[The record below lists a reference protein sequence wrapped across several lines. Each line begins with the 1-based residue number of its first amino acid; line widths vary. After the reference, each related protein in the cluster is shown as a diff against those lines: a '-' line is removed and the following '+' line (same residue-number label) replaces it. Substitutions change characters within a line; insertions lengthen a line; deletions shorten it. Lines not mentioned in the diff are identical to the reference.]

1 MMARYT
7 ENKKDI
13 KIYKKMSDFFI
24 DECPLP
30 YHTM

>member
-1 MMARYT
+1 LERIWLLY
-7 ENKKDI
+7 KI